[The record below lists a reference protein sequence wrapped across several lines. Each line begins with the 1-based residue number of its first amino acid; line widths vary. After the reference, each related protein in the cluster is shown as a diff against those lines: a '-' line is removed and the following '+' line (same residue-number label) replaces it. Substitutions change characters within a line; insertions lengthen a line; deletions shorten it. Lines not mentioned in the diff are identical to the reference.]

1 MWTVHDSCL
10 PAVASCLGVDIL
22 FTDYGEETS
31 LRLGHMARWCG
42 AQYRQV
48 RRQLGWRVVLDQG
61 PTSRL
66 RGRRQEDVS
75 PSIPS
80 E

>member
-48 RRQLGWRVVLDQG
+48 RRQLGVADRAR
-61 PTSRL
+61 SRSDIES
-66 RGRRQEDVS
+66 RR
-75 PSIPS
+75 
-80 E
+80 